1 MHSWATNGWLVGMG
15 SSLLAGLVLALVSWF
30 LITKRRRHGFL
41 QLVMLANREVMRAIR
56 PGIAEGHIPGGN
68 VLQAMA
74 NATARKYGLERRHLF
89 TTAELADELVK
100 EVMDSSFLSSAQKAD
115 SCSKL
120 AFMRAHLAVE
130 EAIAE
135 RAPFMNDVTLTSVF
149 LGLLCFVVAFLAQRI
164 IALEPRNKFIERT
177 PLQILTA
184 LIVCIVILL
193 VVFVYLWLYAKRE
206 VRIRD
211 EGIKHST
218 EKIKQSTRTLAEAL
232 KKTPK
237 P

>member
-1 MHSWATNGWLVGMG
+1 MDRWATNGWFVGIG
-15 SSLLAGLVLALVSWF
+15 SSLLAGVVLSLVSWF
-30 LITKRRRHGFL
+30 LLTKRRRHKFL
-41 QLVMLANREVMRAIR
+41 QLVMLANQEVTYAIR

-74 NATARKYGLERRHLF
+74 NATARKYGLERRDLF

-115 SCSKL
+115 YCSKL

-130 EAIAE
+130 ETITE
-135 RAPFMNDVTLTSVF
+135 PPPFVNYVTLTSFF
-149 LGLLCFVVAFLAQRI
+149 LGLLCFFVAFFTQKV
-164 IALEPRNKFIERT
+164 IALEPHSSFIERT

-184 LIVCIVILL
+184 LIVCMVILL
-193 VVFVYLWLYAKRE
+193 VVFVYLWLSGKRE
-206 VRIRD
+206 VRIGD
-211 EGIKHST
+211 EGIKYGR
-218 EKIKQSTRTLAEAL
+218 EKIEQSTKTLAEAL

>member
-1 MHSWATNGWLVGMG
+1 MHNWATNGWFVGIV
-15 SSLLAGLVLALVSWF
+15 SSLLAGVVLSLVSWF
-30 LITKRRRHGFL
+30 LLTKRRRHEFL
-41 QLVMLANREVMRAIR
+41 QLVMLANREVMHAIR
-56 PGIAEGHIPGGN
+56 PGIAEGHIAGGN

-74 NATARKYGLERRHLF
+74 NATARKYGLERRDLF

-115 SCSKL
+115 YCSKL

-130 EAIAE
+130 DPVTEP
-135 RAPFMNDVTLTSVF
+135 APFINHVTLTCFF
-149 LGLLCFVVAFLAQRI
+149 LGLLCFVVAFLTQRV
-164 IALEPRNKFIERT
+164 IALEPTNKFIERT

-193 VVFVYLWLYAKRE
+193 AEFVYLWLYDKRE

-211 EGIKHST
+211 EGTKHAT
-218 EKIKQSTRTLAEAL
+218 
-232 KKTPK
+232 KK
-237 P
+237 

>member
-1 MHSWATNGWLVGMG
+1 MHSWATNGWFVGIV
-15 SSLLAGLVLALVSWF
+15 SSLLAGVVLSLVSWF
-30 LITKRRRHGFL
+30 LLTKRRRHEFL
-41 QLVMLANREVMRAIR
+41 KLVVLANREVMYAIR

-74 NATARKYGLERRHLF
+74 NATARKYGLERRDLF

-115 SCSKL
+115 CCSKL

-130 EAIAE
+130 ETIAE
-135 RAPFMNDVTLTSVF
+135 PAPFINYVTLTSLF
-149 LGLLCFVVAFLAQRI
+149 LGLLCFFVAFLTQKV
-164 IALEPRNKFIERT
+164 IALEPHSKFIERT
-177 PLQILTA
+177 PLQLLTA
-184 LIVCIVILL
+184 LIVCIVMLL
-193 VVFVYLWLYAKRE
+193 ALFVYLWLSGKRQ
-206 VRIRD
+206 VRIRGQ
-211 EGIKHST
+211 GIKYGT
-218 EKIKQSTRTLAEAL
+218 RKIEQSTKTLAEAL